1 MSFLNP
7 ILAQAA
13 AAAPEKITVGMVI
26 TATMFLVTAVGSM
39 AMIVAWVI
47 RYWQTGHALPLAR
60 RGMLR
65 VPWPLTL
72 VAIVLSVLVMIFSL
86 FSSFRD
92 QIPVATKASTQA
104 TTDTETSNADDGTDT
119 PESSGAKTPSTTPDQ
134 VKENLI
140 LTIGMEL
147 LMLLAFGAVILAASK
162 AGRVYLKEPL
172 IQHRQTPG
180 RSVSLT
186 GPPGRA
192 IGAGMGFGS
201 PWPDLDDA
209 TSIPQMPGYDILGNR
224 GVNHSAGDP
233 HRMTAGATAGANE
246 SSIPSASPASPL
258 PAKTTDHNP
267 FAVVLEDESFS
278 TDPNA
283 TVPGAVEP
291 PVADERFRFCRELRF
306 AAEVFLAAYL
316 PTTALR
322 LLIVLISIGIVGEP
336 PKSHPLL
343 EMLEAGVSVSMIAII
358 LIIAVFVAPIV
369 EELQFRVVVL
379 GGIAQRG
386 QPMLALIASSI
397 LFAFAHGFPDS
408 IALIPLAFA
417 LGYTYLRRRSYV
429 TVMLVHFL
437 FNGFNMMLAL
447 VAML

>member
-1 MSFLNP
+1 MMSFLNP
-7 ILAQAA
+7 ILAQAV
-13 AAAPEKITVGMVI
+13 AAPEKVTVGTVI
-26 TATMFLVTAVGSM
+26 TATLFLVTAAGSM

-47 RYWQTGHALPLAR
+47 RFGQTGHALPAAR
-60 RGMLR
+60 RGVLR

-72 VAIVLSVLVMIFSL
+72 VAIVLSVLFMVFSL
-86 FSSFRD
+86 LSSFPELF
-92 QIPVATKASTQA
+92 PVATKVATQA
-104 TTDTETSNADDGTDT
+104 AAVTETSNADDGTDT
-119 PESSGAKTPSTTPDQ
+119 PESSAAKTPSATPDQ

-147 LMLLAFGAVILAASK
+147 MMLLAFGAVILAASK

-172 IQHRQTPG
+172 IQHRPTTG
-180 RSVSLT
+180 RSVSMT

-192 IGAGMGFGS
+192 AAAGMGFGS

-224 GVNHSAGDP
+224 GVNNSAGIP
-233 HRMTAGATAGANE
+233 HRMTADATGDANE
-246 SSIPSASPASPL
+246 SPISFASPASPQ
-258 PAKTTDHNP
+258 PAKTADHNP
-267 FAVVLEDESFS
+267 FAVVPEDESFS

-291 PVADERFRFCRELRF
+291 RVADEPFTFFRELRF

-336 PKSHPLL
+336 PKSHPFL

-358 LIIAVFVAPIV
+358 LIMAVFVAPIV

-379 GGIAQRG
+379 GGIAQLG
-386 QPMLALIASSI
+386 QPMLALIVSST

-408 IALIPLAFA
+408 IALIPLALA

-429 TVMLVHFL
+429 TVMLVHL
-437 FNGFNMMLAL
+437 MFNGFNMILAL
-447 VAML
+447 AAML